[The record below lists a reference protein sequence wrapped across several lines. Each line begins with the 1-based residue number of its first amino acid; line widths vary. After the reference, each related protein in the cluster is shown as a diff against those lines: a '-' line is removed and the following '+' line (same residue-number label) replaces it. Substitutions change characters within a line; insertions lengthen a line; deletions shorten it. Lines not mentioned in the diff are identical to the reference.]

1 MFGNELCI
9 GSNLNDLKYKN
20 KMEAIDELKEML
32 VNNAANWGKK
42 EGDDMAEIY
51 VDDFLNELLSKFK
64 LLPIHAVSKCDC
76 DKDIACIVCGE
87 EKALDGDFWKRMKE
101 Q

>member
-1 MFGNELCI
+1 MAYNALCI

-32 VNNAANWGKK
+32 VNNAASWGKK

-64 LLPIHAVSKCDC
+64 LLPINVVSKT
-76 DKDIACIVCGE
+76 K
-87 EKALDGDFWKRMKE
+87 
-101 Q
+101 